1 MPGTPNPAPGFVQ
14 NPDKKITIEPHK
26 GRVTVKSK
34 DVVIAAS
41 SRAKL
46 LKEDGYAPVLYI
58 PFEDIAFANLERTTT
73 KTHCPF
79 KGDATYWRLGGS
91 GDPTH
96 DVMWAYENPY
106 DEMAEIKDH
115 GAFYTDRVKVEAG

>member
-58 PFEDIAFANLERTTT
+58 SFRGYRLRQSRAHDHEDALPLQGRCHLLAPR
-73 KTHCPF
+73 
-79 KGDATYWRLGGS
+79 RLGRS
-91 GDPTH
+91 DPRYH
-96 DVMWAYENPY
+96 VGLREP
-106 DEMAEIKDH
+106 
-115 GAFYTDRVKVEAG
+115 V